1 MILQRSRLIVQYCKS
16 QGIERET
23 SPSIFF
29 MCYSKTCFYSS
40 FLLGFGSSTVKLAE
54 KVYGK
59 IGGKKDLWL
68 GLTVSY
74 FFKLREI
81 RSCTKQVTV
90 SPSFD
95 RFAKLKE
102 NTKLGKKSVSK
113 QCFVSYFCIFSFK
126 LCTFSS
132 SFVLSIRH
140 THPLL
145 PPPPPPF
152 LYVHTHLQVTS
163 YHTHS
168 SNTLTKHTHQTNNH
182 HIHSPHTLTTHT
194 HNTHSQHTLITHT
207 HHTHSP
213 HILTTHTH
221 HTHSPLA
228 LITHIHHTH

>member
-145 PPPPPPF
+145 LTLTHRLEVLWMPNWLHTLVPNLMRLF
-152 LYVHTHLQVTS
+152 LQT
-163 YHTHS
+163 
-168 SNTLTKHTHQTNNH
+168 NTLIQQAFPLYPL
-182 HIHSPHTLTTHT
+182 ILEVIRTLVLHRYE
-194 HNTHSQHTLITHT
+194 NAFIY
-207 HHTHSP
+207 
-213 HILTTHTH
+213 
-221 HTHSPLA
+221 
-228 LITHIHHTH
+228 

>member
-95 RFAKLKE
+95 RFAKLKKIR
-102 NTKLGKKSVSK
+102 KLRKKVFPVVLRD
-113 QCFVSYFCIFSFK
+113 QLHFSD
-126 LCTFSS
+126 S
-132 SFVLSIRH
+132 H
-140 THPLL
+140 
-145 PPPPPPF
+145 F
-152 LYVHTHLQVTS
+152 LHVKKFI
-163 YHTHS
+163 
-168 SNTLTKHTHQTNNH
+168 LTKFIWSIFLRNK
-182 HIHSPHTLTTHT
+182 IYM
-194 HNTHSQHTLITHT
+194 
-207 HHTHSP
+207 
-213 HILTTHTH
+213 
-221 HTHSPLA
+221 
-228 LITHIHHTH
+228 